1 MDEKNIRVFCRF
13 RPFNVTETENKSRNV
28 VKISKQTNVAIT
40 PEKKAELKFDFDY
53 IFSDLSTQEEVY
65 AIVGQPLIE
74 EILKGYNATVF
85 AYGQSGSGKTTT
97 MTGYPQLVDNADLLS
112 KDNLALWASQAQM
125 GIVPRIIKDL
135 FEAIKSK
142 KEYQYTIQVSY
153 VEIYLEKIRDLLNT
167 SNDDLEI
174 RESRFKGLWIED
186 LTEVYVS
193 SFDDAI
199 KTVRKGELNRTVA
212 ATLMNAHSSRSHSLL
227 IINLNQTNIRKQ
239 TKTTSRMVFVDL
251 AGSEKVEKTKA
262 EGIVLKQAQATNKSL
277 LNLGIVIRALLDK
290 QSHIPYRDS
299 KLTRLL
305 TDSLG
310 GNSKTHLIVTCSPA
324 SYNIEETI
332 STLRFGSV
340 TQYIKN
346 KPRVNLEVNVEEFK
360 RLLLQA
366 NEKIATQQRIIKAL
380 HEDLISIIGVCETN
394 RIDVSSFRKEYKEN
408 TFQVSVP
415 NEPYEDS
422 LSRLSKLTQEIEAKG
437 SLINELQSTISNV
450 HQEME
455 KYKDKIER
463 LTDSLSHTQQDIETK
478 NFVITELELK
488 IEELSKTLESLQTF
502 TAENHTES
510 EKNDTDMKYL
520 DKINQEQR
528 HEIVALKTKL
538 TQMAEESQSARENT
552 LRTSKSPTAV
562 VQSDELKTLQT
573 KCSLLTQTSDDLK
586 QLVEGKNRHITVLE
600 ESIGGSN
607 AKMQQLVTEQKKK
620 NNEYEKK
627 IKDLESQIRII
638 KTNIVPTN
646 ILTPLKY

>member
-53 IFSDLSTQEEVY
+53 IFSELSTQEEVY

-455 KYKDKIER
+455 KYKDQIER

-478 NFVITELELK
+478 NFVITELEVK